1 MRQVLGRYSQRHAGF
16 TTPEEEW
23 RHDCLAFARLK
34 DLSHVEEMRAF
45 YLDPRS
51 DSDTGE
57 GCATVVAVAAHYK
70 RNVASQEECLLHIV
84 KVRHSLTRVLGIHSG
99 RC

>member
-1 MRQVLGRYSQRHAGF
+1 MATGGEPTTYAGF

-45 YLDPRS
+45 YFDERS
-51 DSDTGE
+51 DGGGE
-57 GCATVVAVAAHYK
+57 GCVTVAAVGAHYK

-84 KVRHSLTRVLGIHSG
+84 KVCHFLMV
-99 RC
+99 